1 MAIIR
6 DINDNGL
13 EHIRL
18 DDVCNLCGTA
28 LDFPIVFWLCPSSD
42 GSRTLMLHPSCV
54 RPFCIRIERDARE
67 LAEGRDNADA
77 WLANEKRISD
87 A

>member
-1 MAIIR
+1 
-6 DINDNGL
+6 
-13 EHIRL
+13 
-18 DDVCNLCGTA
+18 
-28 LDFPIVFWLCPSSD
+28 
-42 GSRTLMLHPSCV
+42 MLHPSCV

-67 LAEGRDNADA
+67 LVEGRDNADA